1 MVAEATEASALD
13 SLHDGVSSV
22 DEGSTD
28 GRQHRQGTLE
38 LLVLYYY
45 YYLLLLSIRPHS
57 SSPVGSVLACVHACK
72 LRDNGL

>member
-1 MVAEATEASALD
+1 MTACLHPQGLNGGAGVGGARGASACSCASSVVAEATEASALD

-38 LLVLYYY
+38 LW
-45 YYLLLLSIRPHS
+45 
-57 SSPVGSVLACVHACK
+57 
-72 LRDNGL
+72 